1 MSTINTYRGKTEKC
15 IALFLITHIGKTM
28 KRSLPKCDTV
38 GWEINAV
45 DNRYVY
51 LGSALQNYYI
61 T

>member
-1 MSTINTYRGKTEKC
+1 
-15 IALFLITHIGKTM
+15 M